1 MALFRRD
8 LLTMGNY
15 VLKSIYIHTYI
26 HTYIHRAFSVLLCSY
41 EKIKHPMM
49 AYGTV
54 P

>member
-15 VLKSIYIHTYI
+15 VLKSI
-26 HTYIHRAFSVLLCSY
+26 YIHRAFSVLLCSY